1 VTTAA
6 TAFRALGTT
15 ASVVVTDPGR
25 LPAAV
30 SLLREE
36 LDAIDLACSRFRAD
50 SEISRL
56 HERAG
61 HQVRVGALLA
71 EALGAALRAARLTE
85 GLVDPTVG
93 AAVRALGYDR
103 DFALLAGGAA
113 GSAASGGEPV
123 LNESF
128 RTAEDL
134 NDSFKTSHG
143 RGSGGRGGSIA
154 GAGARS
160 GSAWPG
166 GGSADGASGV
176 RGSARPVDPS
186 PGAGTRPGLASPG
199 GGSAGAATASPDAAR
214 PSGEPAME
222 TSAHLAPAPGWHRV
236 LFDPALRLVVLPRGV
251 QLDLGAT
258 AKALAADRAAQRIH
272 AALGCGVLVNL
283 GGDLRVAG
291 PGPAGGWQVA
301 LGDDHAEAVARP
313 DACVALTTGGLA
325 TSGTTRRRWRHG
337 GRTVHHIVDP
347 RTGDVAEPL
356 WRNATVVAKST
367 VDANTA
373 STAVIVLGAG
383 APRWLEERRLPARLT
398 SDAGDVVTTPGW
410 PAERRA
416 A

>member
-1 VTTAA
+1 MTTAA
-6 TAFRALGTT
+6 RAFPALGTT

-56 HERAG
+56 HEQAG
-61 HQVRVGALLA
+61 RQIRVGEVLA

-103 DFALLAGGAA
+103 DFALLTGGAA
-113 GSAASGGEPV
+113 DPV

-128 RTAEDL
+128 RTSEDL
-134 NDSFKTSHG
+134 NDSFKTSHR
-143 RGSGGRGGSIA
+143 RGAVR
-154 GAGARS
+154 
-160 GSAWPG
+160 P
-166 GGSADGASGV
+166 AD
-176 RGSARPVDPS
+176 PI
-186 PGAGTRPGLASPG
+186 
-199 GGSAGAATASPDAAR
+199 
-214 PSGEPAME
+214 
-222 TSAHLAPAPGWHRV
+222 PAPGWHRV

-258 AKALAADRAAQRIH
+258 AKALAADRAARRIH
-272 AALGCGVLVNL
+272 AALGCGALVNL

-291 PGPAGGWQVA
+291 PEPAGGWQVA

-313 DACVALTTGGLA
+313 DARVALTTGGLA
-325 TSGTTRRRWRHG
+325 TSGTTRRRWRHA

-356 WRNATVVAKST
+356 WRTVTVAAKST

-373 STAVIVLGAG
+373 STAAIVLGAD
-383 APRWLEERRLPARLT
+383 APRWLERRRLPARLT

>member
-1 VTTAA
+1 MTTAA
-6 TAFRALGTT
+6 RAFPALGTT

-25 LPAAV
+25 LSEAA
-30 SLLREE
+30 SLLRSE
-36 LDAIDLACSRFRAD
+36 LAEIDLACSRFRAD

-56 HERAG
+56 HEQAG
-61 HQVRVGALLA
+61 RQVRVGEVLA
-71 EALGAALRAARLTE
+71 EALRAALRAARLTE

-103 DFALLAGGAA
+103 DFALLTGGAA
-113 GSAASGGEPV
+113 AGPARSTAGTAAPGGDRPGSAWPGGGAAEPV

-128 RTAEDL
+128 RTSEDL
-134 NDSFKTSHG
+134 NDSFKTS
-143 RGSGGRGGSIA
+143 GGPA
-154 GAGARS
+154 
-160 GSAWPG
+160 
-166 GGSADGASGV
+166 
-176 RGSARPVDPS
+176 DPS
-186 PGAGTRPGLASPG
+186 
-199 GGSAGAATASPDAAR
+199 
-214 PSGEPAME
+214 
-222 TSAHLAPAPGWHRV
+222 PAPGWHRV

-258 AKALAADRAAQRIH
+258 AKALAADRAARRIH
-272 AALGCGVLVNL
+272 AALGCGTLVNL
-283 GGDLRVAG
+283 GGDLHVAG
-291 PGPAGGWQVA
+291 PEPHSGWQVA

-313 DACVALTTGGLA
+313 AARVALTTGGLA
-325 TSGTTRRRWRHG
+325 TSGTTRRRWRHA

-356 WRNATVVAKST
+356 WRTVTVAAKST

-373 STAVIVLGAG
+373 STAAIVLGAD
-383 APRWLEERRLPARLT
+383 APRWLEQRRLPARLT

>member
-1 VTTAA
+1 MTTAA
-6 TAFRALGTT
+6 RAFPALGTT

-25 LPAAV
+25 LSEAAA
-30 SLLREE
+30 LLSEE

-56 HERAG
+56 HEQAG
-61 HQVRVGALLA
+61 RQVRVGELLA
-71 EALGAALRAARLTE
+71 EALGAALRAARLTG

-103 DFALLAGGAA
+103 DFALISGGAA
-113 GSAASGGEPV
+113 DPARPTAALGGDRPGSV
-123 LNESF
+123 
-128 RTAEDL
+128 
-134 NDSFKTSHG
+134 
-143 RGSGGRGGSIA
+143 
-154 GAGARS
+154 
-160 GSAWPG
+160 WPG
-166 GGSADGASGV
+166 GGMPDPAGGV
-176 RGSARPVDPS
+176 RGAGGPAASAAAAS
-186 PGAGTRPGLASPG
+186 PGAAGTAALGGDRPGSGWPG
-199 GGSAGAATASPDAAR
+199 GGMADPAGGVRGAVRPVHAT
-214 PSGEPAME
+214 
-222 TSAHLAPAPGWHRV
+222 PAPGWHRV

-258 AKALAADRAAQRIH
+258 AKALAADRAAGRIH

-291 PGPAGGWQVA
+291 PEPTGGWQVA
-301 LGDDHAEAVARP
+301 LGDDHADAVARP
-313 DACVALTTGGLA
+313 DGQVALTAGGLA
-325 TSGTTRRRWRHG
+325 TSGTARRRWRHA

-356 WRNATVVAKST
+356 WRTVSVAAKST

-373 STAVIVLGAG
+373 STAAVVLGAD
-383 APRWLEERRLPARLT
+383 APGWLAARRLPARLT